1 MFDRIDSKRD
11 KTGVKLDRN
20 VNYPLLADSIH
31 IIDIPKTCRHI
42 LQKKM
47 GCESVKDVMEL
58 MLQIGSRK
66 DLLKIYGIGEIAADR
81 LERFMFD
88 TGLIHLQGYTYQSN
102 YVSVEY
108 PDSLKV

>member
-1 MFDRIDSKRD
+1 MKINPKRTFPRFITKVNCGGRDGECIFGKKIALGINIEQMFDRIDSKRD

-42 LQKKM
+42 LQKEM

-58 MLQIGSRK
+58 MLQIGSRR
-66 DLLKIYGIGEIAADR
+66 IC
-81 LERFMFD
+81 
-88 TGLIHLQGYTYQSN
+88 
-102 YVSVEY
+102 
-108 PDSLKV
+108 